1 LLVIVSP
8 CNAPKTPGKRL
19 RSALLASSALFCL
32 FSASQL
38 WAFDLEDVAAKA
50 KDLAAKKFEAPKSN
64 LPAEFRD
71 MKFADYQ
78 KIRFREEKAEWA
90 TDKTPFKLSFYHQGM
105 HFDTPVKI
113 NEVTA
118 TDVHEIKYDAGRF
131 DFGDVKFD
139 PKATEKLGYAG
150 FRVLYPINKDD
161 KNDEVMTMLGASY
174 FRVIGK
180 GQVYGLSARG
190 MAIDTAMPSGE
201 EFPRFTE
208 FWIEKPQT
216 DENHL
221 VIFALLDS
229 PRATG
234 AYQLTLRPGTNT
246 VVDVKSRMFL
256 RDKVGKLGVA
266 PLTSMFLF
274 GANQPSRV
282 PNYRRELHDSSG
294 LSIQAANG
302 EWIWRPLNNPKHL
315 SVSSFSVE
323 NPRGFGLLQRGRE
336 FSHYEDLDDRYDK
349 RPSAWIEPKGDWG
362 KGTVD
367 LVEIPT
373 ADETNDNIVAFW
385 KPETQPAP
393 GESVDF
399 NYRLHWTMDEK
410 AIHSPDLGWVKQTL
424 RSIGD
429 VRQSNLIRQPDGTVA
444 FLVDFVGP
452 VLAALPDDPTIRSQ
466 VTTDDNTEL
475 VENNLRYNPV
485 TKGYRLTLRLKV
497 KDNNKP
503 IEMRA
508 YLLRELPAEPGKEPA
523 LLVTEKD
530 KAEQKAAAAKATK
543 EAKEAPKAT
552 DKPEV
557 AKADAAKPEA
567 QKAEAGKPAKA
578 DVAKAD
584 AAKAEAIKPDAAAA
598 KPEAVTETAKTD
610 AADRPEAALA
620 DAARVKDGKE
630 SQQPAHGPAS
640 TLPDSAKTLQV
651 LTETWSYQLPADE

>member
-1 LLVIVSP
+1 MIVSP
-8 CNAPKTPGKRL
+8 CNAAKTPGKRL
-19 RSALLASSALFCL
+19 RSALLASSALICL
-32 FSASQL
+32 FGSTSL
-38 WAFDLEDVAAKA
+38 WAFDLDDVAAKA
-50 KDLAAKKFEAPKSN
+50 KEMSGQKFEAPKSN

-78 KIRFREEKAEWA
+78 KIRFREDKAEWA
-90 TDKTPFKLSFYHQGM
+90 ADKTPFKLSFYHQGM

-118 TDVHEIKYDAGRF
+118 TTVEEIKYDSSRF
-131 DFGDVKFD
+131 DFGDVKVD

-161 KNDEVMTMLGASY
+161 KRDEIMTMLGASY

-180 GQVYGLSARG
+180 DQVYGLSARG
-190 MAIDTAMPSGE
+190 MAIDTALPSGE

-208 FWIEKPQT
+208 FWIEKPGA
-216 DENHL
+216 DDNHL

-234 AYQLTLRPGTNT
+234 AYKLTLRPGTNT
-246 VVDVKSRMFL
+246 LVDVESRMFL
-256 RDKVGKLGVA
+256 RDKVTKLGVA

-282 PNYRRELHDSSG
+282 LNYRRELHDSSG

-336 FSHYEDLDDRYDK
+336 FSSYEDLDDRYDK

-385 KPETQPAP
+385 KPETLPAP
-393 GESVDF
+393 GEPMNF

-410 AIHSPDLGWVKQTL
+410 SIHSPDLGWVKQTL
-424 RSIGD
+424 RSLGD
-429 VRQSNLIRQPDGTVA
+429 VKQSNLVRQTDGSVA
-444 FLVDFVGP
+444 FQVDFVGP
-452 VLAALPDDPTIRSQ
+452 VLARLPEDKTIRSQ
-466 VTTDDNTEL
+466 VITDDNTDL

-485 TKGYRLTLRLKV
+485 TKGYRLTLRVKV
-497 KDNNKP
+497 KDTNKP

-508 YLLRELPAEPGKEPA
+508 YLLREIPAEPGKEPA
-523 LLVTEKD
+523 LLVADKTHVAEEK
-530 KAEQKAAAAKATK
+530 KAAAK
-543 EAKEAPKAT
+543 EAGKEAPKDAQT
-552 DKPEV
+552 DLAKAAAGTPADA
-557 AKADAAKPEA
+557 AKADAAKTEA
-567 QKAEAGKPAKA
+567 AKT
-578 DVAKAD
+578 DVAKTD
-584 AAKAEAIKPDAAAA
+584 VAKD
-598 KPEAVTETAKTD
+598 
-610 AADRPEAALA
+610 
-620 DAARVKDGKE
+620 KDGKE
-630 SQQPAHGPAS
+630 IQQPVADAAPTHPE
-640 TLPDSAKTLQV
+640 PAKTLQV
-651 LTETWSYQLPADE
+651 MTETWSYQLPADE